1 MKKPININEISKEEL
16 YKLYLKEVE
25 KNEKIEAAFKAL
37 QIKNQEN
44 LNTIINLIED
54 KKIKSANLFGPKTET
69 NMVDNTFNEA
79 EVEVKKESTKT
90 KRNVGRSKGSK
101 NFDSNYFE
109 KHHEEEIVLKPDE
122 LKAQTNLV
130 HIGDDVTYKIEYTA
144 PKCKIIKIISEKY
157 ICKETNHIYQK
168 INANDPYPHS
178 ICTPSFASNII
189 TNKFILG
196 LPYYRQEQ
204 YLFNNEIEISRQNLC
219 NYQIRTS
226 DLLKPFYLYL
236 KEQLIQNRVKVIHA
250 DETSLNVL
258 DVKNK
263 SKCYVWLYTSSFYD
277 YPIYIY
283 EYQRSRSANN
293 PKQFL
298 KDYKGWLVT
307 DAYEGY
313 SNIPNVENSYCW
325 VHARRNFTDIL
336 KSLSEK
342 QRSASKSN
350 IIIQEIDKLFEY
362 ERKFREQK
370 YTVSRIVES
379 RNSGEY
385 KATIDSVFKIL
396 ETTTPE
402 TGSALEKAIKYIL
415 TRKDKFLNI
424 LKDGHLDLSNNISER
439 AIKPFVIA
447 RKNFL
452 FSNTEN
458 GASSSTILFSIIQT
472 ARANG
477 LDASKYLEYLI
488 KKVTTNDTDFEN
500 LLPWKLSNNFKL
512 K

>member
-1 MKKPININEISKEEL
+1 MKNIVRIDEISKEEL

-37 QIKNQEN
+37 QIKNQVN
-44 LNTIINLIED
+44 LQTIINLLED
-54 KKIKSANLFGPKTET
+54 SKIKRAKQFVPKSET
-69 NMVDNTFNEA
+69 NIVDNVFNEA
-79 EVEVKKESTKT
+79 EVEIKEEKKKEKVKS
-90 KRNVGRSKGSK
+90 GRPKGSK
-101 NFDSNYFE
+101 NFDVEYFE
-109 KHHEEEIVLKPDE
+109 KHHEEEIVLRPDE
-122 LKAQTNLV
+122 LKEQSNLV
-130 HIGDDVTYKIEYTA
+130 HIGNDVTYKVEYTA

-157 ICKETNHIYQK
+157 INKESNRIYQK

-178 ICTPSFASNII
+178 ICTPSLASNII

-196 LPYYRQEQ
+196 LPYYRQEH
-204 YLFNNEIEISRQNLC
+204 YLFNNEVEISRQNLC

-236 KEQLIQNRVKVIHA
+236 KELLIQNQVKIIHA
-250 DETSLNVL
+250 DETTLNVL
-258 DVKNK
+258 EVNSK
-263 SKCYVWLYTSSFYD
+263 SQCYVWLYTSSFYD

-283 EYQRSRSANN
+283 EYQRTRSSHN

-298 KDYKGWLVT
+298 KDYNGWVVT

-313 SNIPNVENSYCW
+313 NNIPNVNNSYCW

-336 KSLSEK
+336 KSLSEN
-342 QRSASKSN
+342 QRNESKSYD
-350 IIIQEIDKLFEY
+350 IVKKMDKLFEY

-370 YTVSRIVES
+370 YTASKILQL
-379 RNSGEY
+379 RNDGEY
-385 KATIDSVFKIL
+385 KETVDSLFNVL
-396 ETTTPE
+396 ESSTPE
-402 TGSALEKAIKYIL
+402 KGSALEKAIKYIIS
-415 TRKDKFLNI
+415 RKDKFLNI

-452 FSNTEN
+452 FSNTEI
-458 GASSSTILFSIIQT
+458 GADSSTILFSIIQT

-477 LDASKYLEYLI
+477 LDAVKYLEYLI
-488 KKVTTNDTDFEN
+488 KNISSSNNNFEN
-500 LLPWKLSNNFKL
+500 LLPWKLGNNFKL